1 MTSNLTYKIDEHR
14 RLCLQKDLKELSFW
28 IHTLEYVNS
37 ELNHLSVIE
46 KQLIKVIS
54 VSVTIQAIRR
64 KNVLNMASLCK
75 YEQELKTEYEYGKIE
90 YDNLRLKVHEQK
102 RENYLKYLNEYNS
115 FKDQFYLLL
124 KKYQRK

>member
-37 ELNHLSVIE
+37 ELNHLSDIE
-46 KQLIKVIS
+46 KQLIKLTS
-54 VSVTIQAIRR
+54 VSVSIQAIRR

-75 YEQELKTEYEYGKIE
+75 YEQELKTEYEYGKVK
-90 YDNLRLKVHEQK
+90 YDNLRLKAHEQK
-102 RENYLKYLNEYNS
+102 RENYLKFINEYNS
-115 FKDQFYLLL
+115 FKEHCYVLL